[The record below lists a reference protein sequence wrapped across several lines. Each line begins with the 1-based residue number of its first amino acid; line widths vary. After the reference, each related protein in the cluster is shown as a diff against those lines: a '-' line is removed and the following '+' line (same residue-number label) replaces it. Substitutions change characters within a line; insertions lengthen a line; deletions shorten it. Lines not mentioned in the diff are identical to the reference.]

1 MQAAGCFSL
10 HLWCTERERE
20 RDSLAFTYHSDL
32 ESWLVSLANNPVS
45 WYRMYN
51 FCKPCFWNVF
61 EKVKSW
67 SYLTSHSRFTMF
79 YPHFAEGLVSCCWS
93 ARSWG
98 DRLMWGL
105 KAFHHTDSFCVATD
119 QEKHWKKL
127 KPFGRSIHNFAP
139 AGRNRNMGSGISE
152 ALLWCTRLWFK
163 HACRLIVEPKL
174 PQLLSLWIML
184 GDLCRR
190 PFNAA
195 ICEQTSS
202 AVPAASPAR
211 HGYQARVFSS
221 WWILSNYVKLTT

>member
-1 MQAAGCFSL
+1 MHG
-10 HLWCTERERE
+10 EGERE

-127 KPFGRSIHNFAP
+127 KPFGRSIHNFAQQDETEIW
-139 AGRNRNMGSGISE
+139 AVVS
-152 ALLWCTRLWFK
+152 
-163 HACRLIVEPKL
+163 V
-174 PQLLSLWIML
+174 
-184 GDLCRR
+184 RR
-190 PFNAA
+190 CFGAPDFDSN
-195 ICEQTSS
+195 T
-202 AVPAASPAR
+202 PAAS
-211 HGYQARVFSS
+211 
-221 WWILSNYVKLTT
+221 